1 MSFTDRDKILMQV
14 QKPTRYTGG
23 EVNICKKIRRMLI
36 FGSAFVFLMF
46 MRWQCRTWE

>member
-23 EVNICKKIRRMLI
+23 EVNICKKNPDFHPDFYLRLN
-36 FGSAFVFLMF
+36 
-46 MRWQCRTWE
+46 